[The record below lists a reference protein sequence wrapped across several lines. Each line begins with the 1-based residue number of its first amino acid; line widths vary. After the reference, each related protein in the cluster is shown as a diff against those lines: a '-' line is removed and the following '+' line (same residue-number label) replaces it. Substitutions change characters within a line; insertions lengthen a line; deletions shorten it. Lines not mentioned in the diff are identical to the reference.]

1 MKQELTLLLE
11 KEVGFTG
18 KFILEK
24 QCSNLSIDPDHI
36 SCKDL
41 EKLAGKVTWAIKSYT
56 GEKRAEEIRKG
67 ILEYRVAMDMVERAA
82 ATNFRNLANF
92 TFTHIIEADIT
103 IAAKKLDLGLHED
116 AVEHLRKARAL
127 LEKLPQDD
135 VSSLNSR
142 ICRLMGRALSVN
154 ELTFNEATE
163 EFQKSITFGTAS
175 GAHYDIALSWKG
187 LGSICRRSGRFSESL
202 EHYNRA
208 LSAIGRMGAPS
219 RNEKARKMKAEA
231 LILSGLATVN
241 LNLSDYEAAIK
252 FNERSIEIFKEIGN
266 GSEAGRVYSN
276 LAKVYE
282 EMGKY
287 EMAVDCYENA
297 VKHTTGSGSL
307 LHHGLYLI
315 SLVNILIDMQKM
327 AEAKVQLEKAEHIL
341 SNFSDPLAV
350 SKLNCMWGKYHREKA
365 EWDDGIERF
374 RMSIEAVIG
383 ANALDQLAWTRE
395 EFGIM
400 YLKKGDGHRA
410 IEVLQEALDW
420 YIEKDD
426 RAKIPKLQDLI
437 HQSTGFNSGLR

>member
-1 MKQELTLLLE
+1 MDLVE
-11 KEVGFTG
+11 K
-18 KFILEK
+18 
-24 QCSNLSIDPDHI
+24 
-36 SCKDL
+36 
-41 EKLAGKVTWAIKSYT
+41 
-56 GEKRAEEIRKG
+56 
-67 ILEYRVAMDMVERAA
+67 AA
-82 ATNFRNLANF
+82 ATNFRDLANF
-92 TFTHIIEADIT
+92 TFMHIIEAEIT
-103 IAAKKLDLGLHED
+103 IAAKKLDVGLHED
-116 AVEHLRKARAL
+116 AVENLRKARAL
-127 LEKLPQDD
+127 LDRLPPED
-135 VSSLNSR
+135 VGFLNSR
-142 ICRLMGRALSVN
+142 ICRLMGRALSAN
-154 ELTFNEATE
+154 NLTFNEAME
-163 EFQKSITFGTAS
+163 EFQKSVSFGTAS
-175 GAHYDIALSWKG
+175 NAHYDVALSWKG
-187 LGSICRRSGRFSESL
+187 MASICRRSGRFSES
-202 EHYNRA
+202 HDYYNRA
-208 LSAIGRMGAPS
+208 LAAIGPMEAKS
-219 RNEKARKMKAEA
+219 RNEKTKKLNAEA
-231 LILSGLATVN
+231 LILSGLASVN
-241 LNLSDYEAAIK
+241 MNLSDYEAAIE
-252 FNERSIEIFKEIGN
+252 FNERSISIFKEIGN

-315 SLVNILIDMQKM
+315 SLVNILIDMQEM

-383 ANALDQLAWTRE
+383 ANALDQLARTRE

-420 YIEKDD
+420 YIEMDD

-437 HQSTGFNSGLR
+437 